1 MGDCAAL
8 RYEGGGVMVGV
19 TDAMTDAIGALRYA
33 ADALDAPDRSH
44 MRETEGDLMV
54 ARETVAQLVDYAER
68 LLGFAYS
75 HGDMTALRAGGGM
88 LDGARAVI
96 DKAKGEA

>member
-1 MGDCAAL
+1 MA
-8 RYEGGGVMVGV
+8 GV
-19 TDAMTDAIGALRYA
+19 TDVMLDAYGSLEYA
-33 ADALDAPDRSH
+33 ADALDAPEKAS
-44 MRETEGDLMV
+44 MRDTQRELMV